1 MKRLASSRILV
12 LVFVLVI
19 VAPATAVA
27 QKSNNAHVGGNWSR
41 TELYF
46 GTAISDGGVVTGEVT
61 EEQFRAFLDSE
72 ITPRFPEGLTVLT
85 GYGQFLNSTGV
96 IQQERS
102 FVLILLY
109 PLSSQ
114 DSNRKIEEIRALYK
128 ARFNQESVLRSDT
141 KNFVSF

>member
-12 LVFVLVI
+12 FVLVLVI
-19 VAPATAVA
+19 VVPATTVA
-27 QKSNNAHVGGNWSR
+27 QQGNNAHVGSNWSR
-41 TELYF
+41 TELFF
-46 GTAISDGGVVTGEVT
+46 GTAIKSGGVVTD
-61 EEQFRAFLDSE
+61 EQFKAFLDAE

-85 GYGQFLNSTGV
+85 GYGQFRNSSGI

-114 DSNRKIEEIRALYK
+114 ESNRKIEEIRTLYK
-128 ARFNQESVLRSDT
+128 ARFNQESVLRTDT
-141 KNFVSF
+141 KHAVSF

>member
-1 MKRLASSRILV
+1 M
-12 LVFVLVI
+12 
-19 VAPATAVA
+19 
-27 QKSNNAHVGGNWSR
+27 
-41 TELYF
+41 
-46 GTAISDGGVVTGEVT
+46 VTD
-61 EEQFRAFLDSE
+61 EQFKAFLDSE

-109 PLSSQ
+109 PPLSR

-128 ARFNQESVLRSDT
+128 ATFNQESVLRADT
-141 KNFVSF
+141 NNVVSF